1 MTLVDVDP
9 RQEIDM
15 VVDQIVVMIIIVM
28 MEDAMIVMIEI
39 TWMIIMETTAEVDGA
54 DMGMV

>member
-15 VVDQIVVMIIIVM
+15 VVDQIVVTIIIVM
-28 MEDAMIVMIEI
+28 MEAAMIVMIEI
-39 TWMIIMETTAEVDGA
+39 IWMIIMETTAEVDGA

>member
-15 VVDQIVVMIIIVM
+15 VVDQIVVTIIIVM
-28 MEDAMIVMIEI
+28 MEAAMIVMIEI
-39 TWMIIMETTAEVDGA
+39 IWMIMEETTAEVDGA

>member
-15 VVDQIVVMIIIVM
+15 VVDQIVVAIIIVM
-28 MEDAMIVMIEI
+28 TEAAMIVMIEI
-39 TWMIIMETTAEVDGA
+39 IWMIMETTAEVDGA

>member
-28 MEDAMIVMIEI
+28 MEAAMIVMIEI
-39 TWMIIMETTAEVDGA
+39 IWMIMETTAEVDGA